1 MQKLILNSRWKI
13 KELKVTASTNIYIFT
28 FIKKN
33 KKVIKNRIF
42 SFLIFTPEICKLMH
56 II

>member
-42 SFLIFTPEICKLMH
+42 YFLTFTPEICKLMH

>member
-33 KKVIKNRIF
+33 KKVIKNRTF
-42 SFLIFTPEICKLMH
+42 YFLTFTPEICKLMH

>member
-1 MQKLILNSRWKI
+1 MEKI
-13 KELKVTASTNIYIFT
+13 KEPKAAENTNIYIFK

-33 KKVIKNRIF
+33 KNVIKNRIF
-42 SFLIFTPEICKLMH
+42 YFLTFTPEICKLMH